1 MTFRSQDCSLSATM
15 GKTWNSFLVLIS
27 SLLSQP
33 SLVSSQCHNFLD
45 CVTACPPERHT
56 CRDHTVDNFGV
67 LMVSAGQTVRRG
79 LSLESFHRASRSLGP
94 RPCERQSTH
103 IYWRVCVCAHVR
115 TNMCMCKREKE
126 VELSSPTE
134 EANPYLHVW
143 VRICFFH
150 FKVDSDLRL
159 SKPHL

>member
-1 MTFRSQDCSLSATM
+1 MTFRSQDCSLSAAM
-15 GKTWNSFLVLIS
+15 GKTWDSFLVLIS

-56 CRDHTVDNFGV
+56 CRDHTSG
-67 LMVSAGQTVRRG
+67 
-79 LSLESFHRASRSLGP
+79 SLWRQLDSLWDVGCPWRASTGLPGAWGP
-94 RPCERQSTH
+94 GRVSSRASTSTDM
-103 IYWRVCVCAHVR
+103 CVWAHVR
-115 TNMCMCKREKE
+115 MHMCMCKREKE

-134 EANPYLHVW
+134 EANPYFHVW
-143 VRICFFH
+143 VRISFFP

-159 SKPHL
+159 SKSHL